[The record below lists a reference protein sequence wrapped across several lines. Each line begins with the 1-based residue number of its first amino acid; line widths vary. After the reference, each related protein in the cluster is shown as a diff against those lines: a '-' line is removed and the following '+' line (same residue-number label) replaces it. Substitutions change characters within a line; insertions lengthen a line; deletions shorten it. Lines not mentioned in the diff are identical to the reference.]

1 MAFQIYQICVHNIIL
16 LDIQWISRNKNV
28 LADGISKSIDYDDWG
43 VSEDFFFFFFFFFF
57 FQFIDN
63 MWGPHEVDR
72 FANHEN
78 AKLKR
83 FNSMVWNSGTEQ
95 VDAFT
100 QNWAGVNNWLVPPIY
115 LVIRTIRH
123 LAFCR
128 AEGTLI
134 VSSWESSQFWPFLFE
149 KESFCFSYIADILEF
164 LPSQNIFIQCC
175 NKKALFGSS
184 SFKK

>member
-43 VSEDFFFFFFFFFF
+43 VSEDFFFFFFFFF

-164 LPSQNIFIQCC
+164 LPSQNIFIKCC
-175 NKKALFGSS
+175 NKKAFFGSN

>member
-1 MAFQIYQICVHNIIL
+1 MFWLTESVNQLIMMTGEFL
-16 LDIQWISRNKNV
+16 KN
-28 LADGISKSIDYDDWG
+28 
-43 VSEDFFFFFFFFFF
+43 
-57 FQFIDN
+57 FIDN

-78 AKLKR
+78 AKSKK
-83 FNSMVWNSGTEQ
+83 FNSIVWNPGTEQ

-123 LAFCR
+123 LVFCR

-134 VSSWESSQFWPFLFE
+134 VPSWESFQFWHFLFE
-149 KESFCFSYIADILEF
+149 KESFCFSYIEF
-164 LPSQNIFIQCC
+164 QPGQNIFIQGR

-184 SFKK
+184 SFKSKVLAV

>member
-57 FQFIDN
+57 QFIDN

-83 FNSMVWNSGTEQ
+83 FNSMVLS
-95 VDAFT
+95 
-100 QNWAGVNNWLVPPIY
+100 
-115 LVIRTIRH
+115 
-123 LAFCR
+123 
-128 AEGTLI
+128 
-134 VSSWESSQFWPFLFE
+134 
-149 KESFCFSYIADILEF
+149 K
-164 LPSQNIFIQCC
+164 
-175 NKKALFGSS
+175 
-184 SFKK
+184 

>member
-1 MAFQIYQICVHNIIL
+1 
-16 LDIQWISRNKNV
+16 
-28 LADGISKSIDYDDWG
+28 
-43 VSEDFFFFFFFFFF
+43 
-57 FQFIDN
+57 

-83 FNSMVWNSGTEQ
+83 FNSMVWNPGTEQ
-95 VDAFT
+95 VNAFT

-115 LVIRTIRH
+115 LDIRTIRH
-123 LAFCR
+123 LVFCR
-128 AEGTLI
+128 AEGSLI
-134 VSSWESSQFWPFLFE
+134 VPSWECSHFWPFLFE

-164 LPSQNIFIQCC
+164 QPGQNIFIQAR

-184 SFKK
+184 SFKSKVLAVRFEFKNA